1 MPDTADT
8 PDSLFHRG
16 IDLFNAGEFF
26 DAHEVWED
34 LWRDCASAERRFFQA
49 LIQAAVSAYHKARGN
64 MTGAT
69 RLLNSGRA
77 YMEPFRPVYRGLDV
91 DAFWAAM
98 AEYLAGGPAPTIAL
112 SSHTNSPRR
121 T

>member
-1 MPDTADT
+1 MSDAADT
-8 PDSLFHRG
+8 PQTPDELFHRG
-16 IDLFNAGEFF
+16 VELFNAGEFF

-69 RLLNSGRA
+69 RLLNSGRK
-77 YMEPFRPVYRGLDV
+77 YMEPFRPSHRGLDI
-91 DAFWAAM
+91 DAFWTAM
-98 AEYLAGGPAPTIAL
+98 AAHLTGAAAPRIEL
-112 SSHTNSPRR
+112 RG
-121 T
+121 

>member
-1 MPDTADT
+1 MADASDTADA
-8 PDSLFHRG
+8 PEALFRRG
-16 IDLFNAGEFF
+16 VELFNAGAFF

-34 LWRDCASAERRFFQA
+34 LWRDCAAAERRFFQA

-77 YMEPFRPVYRGLDV
+77 YMAPFRPRYRGLDI
-91 DAFWAAM
+91 DAFWTAM
-98 AEYLAGGPAPTIAL
+98 AAHLGGADAPTIHL
-112 SSHTNSPRR
+112 HEPERP
-121 T
+121 

>member
-1 MPDTADT
+1 MADAPDTADA
-8 PDSLFHRG
+8 LFHRG
-16 IDLFNAGEFF
+16 VELFNAGEFF

-69 RLLNSGRA
+69 RLLNSGRK
-77 YMEPFRPVYRGLDV
+77 YMEPFRPAHRGLAI
-91 DAFWAAM
+91 DAFWNAM
-98 AEYLAGGPAPTIAL
+98 AAHLSGADAPQIHL
-112 SSHTNSPRR
+112 HEPERP
-121 T
+121 